1 MMRPIPTC
9 SGWIVSNTL
18 FLLIGAAGCSDP
30 TPESDLYDVGN
41 ATDDAATIQ
50 VDARYVTHLLFAGPD
65 GRSFF
70 GVFDQSSQ
78 ERQLTRRYDAW
89 WSDGITWQPLV
100 NERDTLPIPRAAWR
114 ILPTAEMAVRV
125 GDAGQIVSLAFT
137 PHDAMPVRL
146 DAREAVSVWTS
157 PTGQR
162 ESLGLGVLQL
172 EDSAGPGLLF
182 FRRAARALS
191 IPPTAGTS
199 RTFVLA
205 DSLGN
210 GLLFHTGDEQ
220 QPTVA
225 HTWLHGTEAAWS
237 GVILETLDSREG
249 AEEWSFSIS
258 GTDLHGNIRTR
269 TGITNGNASSD
280 AVSRLPPLV
289 IECVLFVGDEQFQ
302 FLGVSTRLTL
312 P

>member
-1 MMRPIPTC
+1 MRPIPMR
-9 SGWIVSNTL
+9 SGWLVVSTLTL
-18 FLLIGAAGCSDP
+18 FTGVSGCSDP
-30 TPESDLYDVGN
+30 KPQSDLYDSGDEM
-41 ATDDAATIQ
+41 DDAAAIPA
-50 VDARYVTHLLFAGPD
+50 DARYITHLLFAGPD

-78 ERQLTRRYDAW
+78 ENQLTRQYHVW
-89 WSDGITWQPLV
+89 WSDGSAWQPLV
-100 NERDTLPIPRAAWR
+100 NERDTLPIPRASWR
-114 ILPTAEMAVRV
+114 ILPTMDMNVRV
-125 GDAGQIVSLAFT
+125 GDMGQMVSLIFT
-137 PHDAMPVRL
+137 PRDGMPVRL
-146 DAREAVSVWTS
+146 DAREAVSVWTG

-172 EDSAGPGLLF
+172 EDDARPGLLF

-237 GVILETLDSREG
+237 DVILETLDPTEG

-258 GTDLHGNIRTR
+258 GTDLRGNIRTR
-269 TGITNGNASSD
+269 AGIINDNVSSD
-280 AVSRLPPLV
+280 TPLRLPPV
-289 IECVLFVGDEQFQ
+289 DIEGVLFLGDEQFQ
-302 FLGVSTRLTL
+302 FLGLSTRLTL

>member
-1 MMRPIPTC
+1 M
-9 SGWIVSNTL
+9 
-18 FLLIGAAGCSDP
+18 
-30 TPESDLYDVGN
+30 
-41 ATDDAATIQ
+41 DDAAAIPAE
-50 VDARYVTHLLFAGPD
+50 ARYITHLLFAGPD

-78 ERQLTRRYDAW
+78 ERQLTRQYDAW
-89 WSDGITWQPLV
+89 WSDGSTWQSLV

-114 ILPTAEMAVRV
+114 ILPTTNMDIRV
-125 GDAGQIVSLAFT
+125 GDVGQMVSLVFT
-137 PHDAMPVRL
+137 PPDAMPVRL
-146 DAREAVSVWTS
+146 DARESVSVWTG

-172 EDSAGPGLLF
+172 EDDAGPGLLF

-191 IPPTAGTS
+191 IPPTAETS

-237 GVILETLDSREG
+237 GVILETLDPTEG

-258 GTDLHGNIRTR
+258 GTDLRGNIRTR
-269 TGITNGNASSD
+269 TSILNDNVSSD
-280 AVSRLPPLV
+280 GPLRLPPLV
-289 IECVLFVGDEQFQ
+289 IEGVLFVGDEEFQ
-302 FLGVSTRLTL
+302 FLGLSTRLTL

>member
-1 MMRPIPTC
+1 MRPIPMR
-9 SGWIVSNTL
+9 SGWLVVSTL
-18 FLLIGAAGCSDP
+18 ALLTGAAGCSDP
-30 TPESDLYDVGN
+30 TPKPDLYDPGDT
-41 ATDDAATIQ
+41 TDDAAAILA
-50 VDARYVTHLLFAGPD
+50 DARYVTHLLFAGPD
-65 GRSFF
+65 GKSFF

-89 WSDGITWQPLV
+89 WSDGRTWQPLV
-100 NERDTLPIPRAAWR
+100 NEHDTLPVARAAWR
-114 ILPTAEMAVRV
+114 ILPTTEMAVRV

-137 PHDAMPVRL
+137 PSDAIPVRL
-146 DAREAVSVWTS
+146 DAKETVSVWTS

-172 EDSAGPGLLF
+172 EDNAGPGLLF
-182 FRRAARALS
+182 FRRAARSLS

-237 GVILETLDSREG
+237 GVILETLDSTEG
-249 AEEWSFSIS
+249 AEEWSFRIS

-269 TGITNGNASSD
+269 PGTTKSNISSV
-280 AVSRLPPLV
+280 APSRLPPLV

-302 FLGVSTRLTL
+302 FLGLSTRLIL

>member
-1 MMRPIPTC
+1 MRPIPMR
-9 SGWIVSNTL
+9 SGWLVVSTL
-18 FLLIGAAGCSDP
+18 ALLTGVSGCSDP
-30 TPESDLYDVGN
+30 TPKSDLYDSED
-41 ATDDAATIQ
+41 AIDDAAAIPA
-50 VDARYVTHLLFAGPD
+50 DARYITHLLFAGPD

-78 ERQLTRRYDAW
+78 ERQLTRQYDAW
-89 WSDGITWQPLV
+89 WSDGRTWQPLV
-100 NERDTLPIPRAAWR
+100 NERDTLPVPRAAWR
-114 ILPTAEMAVRV
+114 ILPTTEMAVRV
-125 GDAGQIVSLAFT
+125 GDVGQMVSLVFT
-137 PHDAMPVRL
+137 PPDAMPVRL
-146 DAREAVSVWTS
+146 DAREAVSVWTG

-172 EDSAGPGLLF
+172 EDNAGPGLLF
-182 FRRAARALS
+182 FRRSARALS
-191 IPPTAGTS
+191 ILPTAGTS

-237 GVILETLDSREG
+237 GVVLETLDPTEG
-249 AEEWSFSIS
+249 AEEWSFRIS

-269 TGITNGNASSD
+269 TGIINGNISSD
-280 AVSRLPPLV
+280 VSSRLPPLA
-289 IECVLFVGDEQFQ
+289 IEGVLFLGDEEFQ
-302 FLGVSTRLTL
+302 FLGLSTRLTL